1 MTFDHP
7 LCQTIQLF
15 LHTRIHSTTFLGTW
29 KNGKKTST
37 CSCRQSI
44 NLYCLCLYPLMLD
57 MFQRKGYKIEN
68 VSLRWL
74 GDWHFQFCMM
84 MVMVGMAR
92 WCYITIQSVQVN
104 GGGQEYWPI
113 MDQPT
118 ITDQHTI
125 TTICRQGSG
134 IGMILVAEKMIMIV
148 RRKWH

>member
-1 MTFDHP
+1 MKYCRKRIVLPQPPWLLITHFVRQSNFSAHP
-7 LCQTIQLF
+7 
-15 LHTRIHSTTFLGTW
+15 HTQHHISWNLEKW
-29 KNGKKTST
+29 KKRQAHVHV
-37 CSCRQSI
+37 RQSI

-74 GDWHFQFCMM
+74 GDWYFQFCMM

-125 TTICRQGSG
+125 TAICSESRFC
-134 IGMILVAEKMIMIV
+134 E
-148 RRKWH
+148 

>member
-15 LHTRIHSTTFLGTW
+15 LHTRIHSTTFLGTL
-29 KNGKKTST
+29 KNGKKTCT

-44 NLYCLCLYPLMLD
+44 NLLSTFNPPHVKYVP
-57 MFQRKGYKIEN
+57 KKIEN

-74 GDWHFQFCMM
+74 GEWYFQFCMM

-134 IGMILVAEKMIMIV
+134 IGMILVAEKVIMIV